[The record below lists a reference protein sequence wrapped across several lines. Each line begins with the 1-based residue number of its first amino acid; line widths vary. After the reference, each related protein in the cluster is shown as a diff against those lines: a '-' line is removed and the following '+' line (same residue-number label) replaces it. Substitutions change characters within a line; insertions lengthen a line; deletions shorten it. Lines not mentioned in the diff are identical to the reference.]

1 MLGKEEEA
9 KNCCGG
15 EGERGG
21 GGGGLEEEVL
31 EAAGWWRLY
40 RLRRG
45 SSPGEGERGEE
56 RGKRGE
62 AGAAVVGAKRFQAS
76 AASPAPAPL
85 SRPHAAAG
93 SRMTVSHVYGG
104 SPEAAC
110 SEPKAYA
117 FVQVSSRPQGRFL
130 ILASR

>member
-15 EGERGG
+15 EGERG

-45 SSPGEGERGEE
+45 SSPGEGEREE
-56 RGKRGE
+56 RRGE
-62 AGAAVVGAKRFQAS
+62 SEAR
-76 AASPAPAPL
+76 PARR
-85 SRPHAAAG
+85 S
-93 SRMTVSHVYGG
+93 
-104 SPEAAC
+104 
-110 SEPKAYA
+110 
-117 FVQVSSRPQGRFL
+117 
-130 ILASR
+130 

>member
-1 MLGKEEEA
+1 M
-9 KNCCGG
+9 
-15 EGERGG
+15 
-21 GGGGLEEEVL
+21 L

-110 SEPKAYA
+110 SEPKAKPMRSFRYPA
-117 FVQVSSRPQGRFL
+117 DHKA
-130 ILASR
+130 AS